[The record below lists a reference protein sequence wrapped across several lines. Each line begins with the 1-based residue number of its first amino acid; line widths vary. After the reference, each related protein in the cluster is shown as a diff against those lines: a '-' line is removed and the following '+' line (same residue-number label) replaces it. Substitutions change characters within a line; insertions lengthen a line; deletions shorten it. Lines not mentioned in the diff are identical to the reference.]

1 MKKKIAPKTITPTI
15 ERVAIKPLLIFLFN
29 YRDEIMPTINV
40 NKMIMLLLFLTCF
53 SACELERH
61 AKVDRNRFSFKAG
74 NDTKTFFHNIRSI
87 YYERQ
92 TIPNTEVVAYRFK
105 DRPRDSTRF
114 ALSPVIV
121 ANWEMYDCL
130 LLLEATQVYDSLSI
144 QIKNADK
151 MDTLHLHSKERNAVL
166 AFSASIYESI
176 LAEDTLVFLPDKKP
190 VFKTENEA
198 DDFRKVF
205 SDYARLTRIF

>member
-1 MKKKIAPKTITPTI
+1 
-15 ERVAIKPLLIFLFN
+15 
-29 YRDEIMPTINV
+29 MPTISV
-40 NKMIMLLLFLTCF
+40 YKMIMMLLFFACF

-61 AKVDRNRFSFKAG
+61 AKVDRNRFTFKAG

-105 DRPRDSTRF
+105 DRPQDSTRL

-121 ANWEMYDCL
+121 ANWETYDCL
-130 LLLEATQVYDSLSI
+130 LLLEATQEYDSLSI
-144 QIKNADK
+144 QIKNANK
-151 MDTLHLHSKERNAVL
+151 VDTLHLHSKDRNAVL

-176 LAEDTLVFLPDKKP
+176 LAKDTLVFLPSKKI

>member
-1 MKKKIAPKTITPTI
+1 
-15 ERVAIKPLLIFLFN
+15 
-29 YRDEIMPTINV
+29 MPTISV
-40 NKMIMLLLFLTCF
+40 YKMIALLLFFACF

-105 DRPRDSTRF
+105 DRPQDSTQF
-114 ALSPVIV
+114 SIFPVIV
-121 ANWEMYDCL
+121 ANWETYDCL
-130 LLLEATQVYDSLSI
+130 LLLEASQDFDLLSI

-151 MDTLHLHSKERNAVL
+151 MDTLYLNSKERNAVL
-166 AFSASIYESI
+166 AFSASVYESI
-176 LAEDTLVFLPDKKP
+176 LAKDTLVFLPSKES
-190 VFKTENEA
+190 VFKTENDA
-198 DDFRKVF
+198 DYFRKVF